1 MSIQTY
7 KNSQLSEKESNP
19 ELADLVQ
26 TNSTSK
32 VSVWNLWFYITAFV
46 ANNLSELFS
55 VHKTEINALIQAQKV
70 TNIDYYRTILFAYRD
85 GHTFDRAT
93 LEYTGIYTDEQI
105 ATAQIIKR
113 VAVQALK
120 IENRLTLQVK
130 LATEDENGA
139 LAKIEDEVLNRIDS
153 YVFVSSNGV
162 QIEYFSDKADD
173 LRLEFDV
180 YIDNTV
186 LDSNGF
192 RIDGT
197 ANTPVPEAINTFL
210 EDKNF
215 KFDGEIVISQLIN
228 AIQAV
233 DGIESDA
240 VRVVS
245 AEANYQTPASWE
257 IFKERY
263 TARSGYYNLAEENL
277 IINYIIK
284 E

>member
-1 MSIQTY
+1 MSQIQTY
-7 KNSQLSEKESNP
+7 KELQTSEKEAAP
-19 ELADLVQ
+19 ELLSL
-26 TNSTSK
+26 NSTSK
-32 VSVWNLWFYITAFV
+32 VSVFNLWFYIVAFI
-46 ANNLSELFS
+46 ANDLRTLFT
-55 VHKTEINALIQAQKV
+55 VHKTEINALIKAQKV

-85 GHTFDRAT
+85 GHTFDRQN
-93 LEYTGIYTDEQI
+93 LVYTGNYTDEQI
-105 ATAQIIKR
+105 AATQIIKR
-113 VAVQALK
+113 VAVQPLRV
-120 IENRLTLQVK
+120 ENRLTLQVK
-130 LATEDENGA
+130 LATEDETGTLVKIDEET
-139 LAKIEDEVLNRIDS
+139 LARIEE
-153 YVFVSSNGV
+153 YVFVNSNGV

-173 LRLEFDV
+173 LRIEIDV
-180 YIDNTV
+180 YIDNTI
-186 LDSNGF
+186 LGTDGS

-215 KFDGEIVISQLIN
+215 KFDGEIVLSQLIN

-257 IFKERY
+257 SFKERY
-263 TARSGYYNLAEENL
+263 TARSGYYNLSEENL
-277 IINYIIK
+277 TINYIIK